1 MNRFRVLHV
10 IRPAAGGMKNHLLSL
25 LVHSDQEMF
34 EPVIVCPD
42 GTMTDE
48 ITSLGFKVV
57 SLSIRGELSP
67 LNDWLAIRRLAA
79 ILKNE
84 QITILH
90 AHSSKAGFIGRVAAR
105 LARTPVVFMTAHN
118 SIFYE
123 EWSYWKKAVL
133 AFAESFLSRYT
144 DRIITVSEALRQ
156 ELIKREGLNHL
167 QVLTIHNGIETEH
180 FNHAGERRF
189 ILRSLGLSPAEQ
201 VIGTVARLAPQKGI
215 TYFLKA
221 ASMLIRDYQVNFV
234 IVGEGPLRHHLE
246 AEAASLGLKKRVV
259 FTGERHDIPAILN
272 IFDVFVLPSLTEGF
286 PLTILEAL
294 AAARPVVATRAGGVP
309 EIIQDKTTGLLV
321 EPADPTGLA
330 LAVATLLTNRQ
341 KAVVMG
347 QTGQARVNEKFTAAG
362 MVYKVEEEYKKV
374 LLAKGLL

>member
-1 MNRFRVLHV
+1 MSRFRVLHL

-25 LVHSDQEMF
+25 LTHSDQEMF
-34 EPVIVCPD
+34 EPVIACPG
-42 GTMTDE
+42 GTMADE

-57 SLSIRGELSP
+57 PLPIRGELSP
-67 LNDWLAIRRLAA
+67 LNDWLAMRRLAA
-79 ILKNE
+79 VLKNE

-90 AHSSKAGFIGRVAAR
+90 AHSSKAGFIGRIAAR

-123 EWSYWKKAVL
+123 EWPFWKKAIL
-133 AFAESFLSRYT
+133 AFAERFLSRYT

-156 ELIKREGLNHL
+156 ELIKKEGLNHL
-167 QVLTIHNGIETEH
+167 QVLTIHNGIETEY
-180 FNHAGERRF
+180 FNPPGERRF

-201 VIGTVARLAPQKGI
+201 VVGTVARLAPQKGI

-221 ASMLIRDYQVNFV
+221 ASLLIRDYKVNFV
-234 IVGEGPLRHHLE
+234 IIGEGPLRQQLE
-246 AEAASLGLKKRVV
+246 AEAASLGLKQRVV
-259 FTGERHDIPAILN
+259 FAGERHDIPAIL
-272 IFDVFVLPSLTEGF
+272 IAFDVFVLPSLTEGF

-294 AAARPVVATRAGGVP
+294 AAARPVVATRAGGIP

-341 KAVVMG
+341 KAMVMG
-347 QTGQARVNEKFTAAG
+347 QTGQIRVKEKFTAAG
-362 MVYKVEEEYKKV
+362 MVRKVEEEYKKV